1 GRALPL
7 LIPRYRC
14 RLNLQTAFLIARRLQ
29 ARGGRGNTRTVIPDN
44 TVILKPVRQ
53 HRNLETRPTTP
64 QSRNPSDNTAISKPV
79 IPAQAGI
86 RTPDAAGI
94 YRK

>member
-1 GRALPL
+1 MPSEPSDGIFDALAV
-7 LIPRYRC
+7 Y
-14 RLNLQTAFLIARRLQ
+14 
-29 ARGGRGNTRTVIPDN
+29 GRGAGAGKYPYR
-44 TVILKPVRQ
+44 
-53 HRNLETRPTTP
+53 H
-64 QSRNPSDNTAISKPV
+64 SRNTAILKPV

>member
-1 GRALPL
+1 MPSEPSDGIFDAL
-7 LIPRYRC
+7 
-14 RLNLQTAFLIARRLQ
+14 
-29 ARGGRGNTRTVIPDN
+29 ARGGLGNTRTVIPDN
-44 TVILKPVRQ
+44 T
-53 HRNLETRPTTP
+53 
-64 QSRNPSDNTAISKPV
+64 AISKFV

>member
-1 GRALPL
+1 MPSEPSDGIFNRPPFTGAGRAWKYPYRHC
-7 LIPRYRC
+7 RY
-14 RLNLQTAFLIARRLQ
+14 
-29 ARGGRGNTRTVIPDN
+29 TVTLKPAIPDN
-44 TVILKPVRQ
+44 TV
-53 HRNLETRPTTP
+53 
-64 QSRNPSDNTAISKPV
+64 ISKPV

>member
-1 GRALPL
+1 SP
-7 LIPRYRC
+7 IPMPSEPSDGIFDAPAVY
-14 RLNLQTAFLIARRLQ
+14 
-29 ARGGRGNTRTVIPDN
+29 GRGAGLEIPE
-44 TVILKPVRQ
+44 PSF
-53 HRNLETRPTTP
+53 PTIP

>member
-1 GRALPL
+1 MTV
-7 LIPRYRC
+7 
-14 RLNLQTAFLIARRLQ
+14 RLRSDNTAILKP
-29 ARGGRGNTRTVIPDN
+29 VIPDN
-44 TVILKPVRQ
+44 TV
-53 HRNLETRPTTP
+53 
-64 QSRNPSDNTAISKPV
+64 ISKPV

>member
-1 GRALPL
+1 ASDSPTLMPSEPSDGIFNRPPFTGAG
-7 LIPRYRC
+7 
-14 RLNLQTAFLIARRLQ
+14 QV
-29 ARGGRGNTRTVIPDN
+29 RGNTRTAIA
-44 TVILKPVRQ
+44 
-53 HRNLETRPTTP
+53 
-64 QSRNPSDNTAISKPV
+64 DNTAISKPV

>member
-1 GRALPL
+1 MTV
-7 LIPRYRC
+7 
-14 RLNLQTAFLIARRLQ
+14 RLRS
-29 ARGGRGNTRTVIPDN
+29 DN
-44 TVILKPVRQ
+44 TVILKPVI
-53 HRNLETRPTTP
+53 P
-64 QSRNPSDNTAISKPV
+64 DNTVISKFV

>member
-1 GRALPL
+1 ESMNRWASVRHSHQSNISTVFIESIESAPFD
-7 LIPRYRC
+7 
-14 RLNLQTAFLIARRLQ
+14 NLTLC
-29 ARGGRGNTRTVIPDN
+29 NRTVIPDN
-44 TVILKPVRQ
+44 T
-53 HRNLETRPTTP
+53 
-64 QSRNPSDNTAISKPV
+64 AISKFV

>member
-1 GRALPL
+1 PRSLIGHALPL

-14 RLNLQTAFLIARRLQ
+14 RLNLQTAFLTRSPFTGAGQ
-29 ARGGRGNTRTVIPDN
+29 VRGNTRTAIA
-44 TVILKPVRQ
+44 
-53 HRNLETRPTTP
+53 
-64 QSRNPSDNTAISKPV
+64 DNTAISKPV

>member
-1 GRALPL
+1 GKHPLQNPRSLIGRALPL
-7 LIPRYRC
+7 LIPRHRC
-14 RLNLQTAFLIARRLQ
+14 RLNLQTAFLTRPPFTGTGQ
-29 ARGGRGNTRTVIPDN
+29 VRGNTRTAIA
-44 TVILKPVRQ
+44 
-53 HRNLETRPTTP
+53 
-64 QSRNPSDNTAISKPV
+64 DNTAISKPV

>member
-1 GRALPL
+1 
-7 LIPRYRC
+7 RYRC
-14 RLNLQTAFLIARRLQ
+14 RLNLQTAFLTRPPFTGAGRV
-29 ARGGRGNTRTVIPDN
+29 RGNTRTAIPDN
-44 TVILKPVRQ
+44 TVI
-53 HRNLETRPTTP
+53 
-64 QSRNPSDNTAISKPV
+64 SKFV

>member
-1 GRALPL
+1 MPSEPSDGIFDAPAV
-7 LIPRYRC
+7 YR
-14 RLNLQTAFLIARRLQ
+14 
-29 ARGGRGNTRTVIPDN
+29 RGAGAVNTRTVIA
-44 TVILKPVRQ
+44 
-53 HRNLETRPTTP
+53 
-64 QSRNPSDNTAISKPV
+64 DNTAISKFV

>member
-1 GRALPL
+1 GKHPLQNPRSLIGRALPL
-7 LIPRYRC
+7 LIPRHRC

-29 ARGGRGNTRTVIPDN
+29 ARGGRSKIPE
-44 TVILKPVRQ
+44 PSF
-53 HRNLETRPTTP
+53 PTTP

-86 RTPDAAGI
+86 
-94 YRK
+94 

>member
-1 GRALPL
+1 MPSEPSDGIFNRPPFTGAG
-7 LIPRYRC
+7 
-14 RLNLQTAFLIARRLQ
+14 QV
-29 ARGGRGNTRTVIPDN
+29 RGNTRTAIADN
-44 TVILKPVRQ
+44 TV
-53 HRNLETRPTTP
+53 
-64 QSRNPSDNTAISKPV
+64 ISKPV